1 MAPSEK
7 QSEKL
12 QQLRAVTFHY
22 KRVPQ
27 GLLQY
32 GLIAEEVVRVYPEV
46 VLRKTKGRIEGIQY
60 EELTQLLLNEL
71 QY

>member
-1 MAPSEK
+1 
-7 QSEKL
+7 
-12 QQLRAVTFHY
+12 VTFHY

-27 GLLQY
+27 GPRQY
-32 GLIAEEVVRVYPEV
+32 GLIAEEVVRVYPKV

-60 EELTQLLLNEL
+60 EELTQLVLNEL

>member
-1 MAPSEK
+1 
-7 QSEKL
+7 
-12 QQLRAVTFHY
+12 VTFHY

-27 GLLQY
+27 GPRQY

-60 EELTQLLLNEL
+60 EELTQLVLNEL